1 MQASFRISGVKSVE
15 ASQETSLINSFEG
28 KAWLRNFYG
37 SPIRKNLSDR
47 KIDARST
54 THLSQADV
62 EEMLAAGKRDFRYF
76 ILKDI
81 DFSGRDLT
89 GANFDNCDLSGAS
102 FVGSKLNH
110 TSFNNANLKLANFND
125 SKMENSSM
133 EMAKLDGSSFENVDL
148 RRVKI
153 TILPMQNVNFK
164 GANLSHQR
172 LHDPL
177 NCNFDGA
184 NLSGAKLIKGFGVAH
199 KLEEA
204 DTAWM
209 LMLGRKP
216 EKEKPPRTHGAR
228 LSFKGADLTGA
239 ELSGFNFE
247 GTNFE
252 GATMD
257 GTVFRSCTGFKGANV
272 KGTKLEGSDL
282 LSYDNSGFEYIV

>member
-1 MQASFRISGVKSVE
+1 MQAGFGKNSAKSAE
-15 ASQETSLINSFEG
+15 ARQEANLLNSFEG
-28 KAWLRNFYG
+28 KVWLRNFYG

-62 EEMLAAGKRDFRYF
+62 EEMFAAGKRDFRYF
-76 ILKDI
+76 ILRNI
-81 DFSGRDLT
+81 DFSGKDLT
-89 GANFDNCDLSGAS
+89 GANFDNCDLRGSS
-102 FVGSKLNH
+102 FVGSKLNS
-110 TSFNNANLKLANFND
+110 TSFNNANLKLANFKD
-125 SKMENSSM
+125 SKIENSSM

-164 GANLSHQR
+164 GANLSHQKLR
-172 LHDPL
+172 DPL

-184 NLSGAKLIKGFGVAH
+184 NLAGAKLFKGFGVAH

-204 DTAWM
+204 DTAWL

-247 GTNFE
+247 ETNFE
-252 GATMD
+252 DAIMN
-257 GTVFRSCTGFKGANV
+257 GTVFKSCTGFNGANV